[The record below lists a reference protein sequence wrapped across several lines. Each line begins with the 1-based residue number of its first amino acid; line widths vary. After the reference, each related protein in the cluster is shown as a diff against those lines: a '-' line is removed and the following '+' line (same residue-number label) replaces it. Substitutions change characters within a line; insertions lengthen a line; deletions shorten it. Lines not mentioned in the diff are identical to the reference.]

1 MAEAVAATSWQFL
14 GWTGTAE
21 MVAPLANMVESAL
34 AGGVLPI
41 LQPPGE
47 SAMVAAS
54 TNADLQGGVGGDD
67 AGRAQGERFAPA
79 AGRDRVCAPV
89 DAGAGP
95 RTHRVHCPPV
105 RAGRPGGSAG
115 LAGQRHRGD
124 RSGSGPVGTHG

>member
-67 AGRAQGERFAPA
+67 AGRAQGERFALELTRFP
-79 AGRDRVCAPV
+79 GHPDSWRQ
-89 DAGAGP
+89 
-95 RTHRVHCPPV
+95 
-105 RAGRPGGSAG
+105 GRP
-115 LAGQRHRGD
+115 REVRD
-124 RSGSGPVGTHG
+124 GTHLPTRVPP